1 MRETFLLI
9 NCDLGKEQQIVESL
23 ETLQDVQEVQVTYGV
38 YDIVAK
44 IQTKTEKELN
54 KTIRLKI
61 MSLRPVQSVLAL
73 KTDSDAH
80 ITTTQ

>member
-1 MRETFLLI
+1 MKDAFLLI
-9 NCDLGKEQQIVESL
+9 NCDLGKEQQIVKSL
-23 ETLQDVQEVQVTYGV
+23 EKLQDVQEIQVTYGA

-61 MSLRPVQSVLAL
+61 LSLRPVQSVLAL
-73 KTDSDAH
+73 KTE
-80 ITTTQ
+80 